1 MGLGDSVRVPSF
13 MLKKLYVDD
22 SLTAGEDGGFSFKL
36 QNSLATSTIVG
47 PPEIQID
54 GTPVDVV
61 FETDEATVDAST
73 ISEDDPY
80 DFEKGAEVTVRS
92 EDSIEE
98 GAHTIKIE
106 TPTEEWDTLEFEVED
121 TL

>member
-1 MGLGDSVRVPSF
+1 

-22 SLTAGEDGGFSFKL
+22 SLTALDDGGFSFEL
-36 QNSLATSTIVG
+36 QNSLATSTITG

-54 GTPVDVV
+54 GTPVDVT
-61 FETDEATVDAST
+61 FETDGEEVAASD

-80 DFEKGAEVTVRS
+80 DFEKGDEILVRS
-92 EDSIEE
+92 TDEIDE

-106 TPTEEWDTLEFEVED
+106 TPTDEWDTLEFEVED